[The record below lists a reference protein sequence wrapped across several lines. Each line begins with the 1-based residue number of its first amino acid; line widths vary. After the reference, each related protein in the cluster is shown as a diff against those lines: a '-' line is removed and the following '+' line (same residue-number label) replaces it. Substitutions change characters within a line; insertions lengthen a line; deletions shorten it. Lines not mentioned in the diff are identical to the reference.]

1 MRLLFTIVERH
12 LMEQVEKIYLDETD
26 SYCLELT
33 GKGTAPSEIMDI
45 LGLGSPDKAIIL
57 GVVKKGEVTRIFEKL
72 EEKLK
77 IKTKSVGVSFS
88 IPLAAI
94 SKNTVDFLNTRLDE
108 NK

>member
-1 MRLLFTIVERH
+1 MRLLFTIVERR

-33 GKGTAPSEIMDI
+33 GKGTAPTEIMDI
-45 LGLGSPDKAIIL
+45 LGLGSPDKAVIL
-57 GVVKKGEVTRIFEKL
+57 GVVKKVEVNRIFEKL

-77 IKTKSVGVSFS
+77 IKTKAVGVSFS

-94 SKNTVDFLNTRLDE
+94 SKGAADYLNARTLE